1 MTDDRAGRGTASS
14 LWLSFVDELPV
25 LGASISVFD
34 SKGRQT
40 TICASDDTAA
50 QIDELQ
56 FDLGE
61 GPRFEALHSGHPVLG
76 AAGDRWPIFAAALD
90 RLGVG
95 AVFSFPM
102 FLGAVTVG
110 VIDLYSR
117 SAAELGSHDVKT
129 AARLTRQVTRRAVDV
144 ALRSAVDDTP
154 DAPVAPAMRREVHQ
168 ATGIVLVQLDLTAT
182 EAFLRLRAHAFAT
195 GRAVQAV
202 ARDVVSGTL
211 DFRDLPD

>member
-1 MTDDRAGRGTASS
+1 
-14 LWLSFVDELPV
+14 LLPFVEELPIS
-25 LGASISVFD
+25 GASITVFD

-40 TICASDDTAA
+40 TICASDETAA

-61 GPRFEALHSGHPVLG
+61 GPRFEALHSGLSVLG
-76 AAGDRWPIFAAALD
+76 AAPDRWPIFAAALD

-95 AVFSFPM
+95 TVFAFPM

-110 VIDLYSR
+110 VVDLYSR
-117 SAAELGSHDVKT
+117 GGAELGSHDVKT
-129 AARLTRQVTRRAVDV
+129 AARLTRQATRGAVQE
-144 ALRSAVDDTP
+144 ALHSAVDDTP
-154 DAPVAPAMRREVHQ
+154 DAPATPAMRREVHQ
-168 ATGIVLVQLDLTAT
+168 ATGIVLVQLDTTAT

-211 DFRDLPD
+211 DFSDLPD